1 MPLTL
6 VLLALGLLGSIL
18 MFVAMILALRLPRG
32 GGAYRESALSLRTP
46 TSKQSAM

>member
-18 MFVAMILALRLPRG
+18 MFVAMILALRLP
-32 GGAYRESALSLRTP
+32 
-46 TSKQSAM
+46 